1 MGPYGIENNL
11 PTDEILAGIDNA
23 QDLLDSMN
31 DQSDTLTEQLQN
43 ISDQLGGVIDD
54 DSIKLAVDSLVQIRI
69 AAKGLLEQS
78 KILVK
83 AGALKSQVKLEL
95 VRTALVQCSQKI
107 DEMDG
112 ILDGSVQKA
121 VDAMKGVISTSI
133 DSIGESLTQVS
144 EQLGSLSAMLGS
156 IEQTVDGMNVG
167 LDQMGSVMDG
177 MSDKIVQLAG
187 S

>member
-1 MGPYGIENNL
+1 M
-11 PTDEILAGIDNA
+11 
-23 QDLLDSMN
+23 
-31 DQSDTLTEQLQN
+31 
-43 ISDQLGGVIDD
+43 
-54 DSIKLAVDSLVQIRI
+54 
-69 AAKGLLEQS
+69 
-78 KILVK
+78 
-83 AGALKSQVKLEL
+83 
-95 VRTALVQCSQKI
+95 QCSQKI

-187 S
+187 KLSDLTGDDKYRLLAQALAQDPETYGEFLSSPVQVETHQVYATENYGSAVSPCG